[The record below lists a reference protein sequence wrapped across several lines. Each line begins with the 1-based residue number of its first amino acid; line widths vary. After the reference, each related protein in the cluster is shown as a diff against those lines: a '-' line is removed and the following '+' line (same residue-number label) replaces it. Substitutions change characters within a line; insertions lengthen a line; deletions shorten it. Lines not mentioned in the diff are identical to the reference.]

1 MPPEVDELVEGNP
14 ERGLLEPLKLGA
26 GVLNEPGETAI
37 GGSEVGSIFD
47 SPESANGEAVAGL
60 TAFEPTESP
69 GVEAGVAPE
78 FEDAPSEPTGV
89 NRPVVGIL
97 GAAGDGDPPLK
108 PVPPR
113 PPVDEDELEGTEG
126 EPLKVAIGAGV
137 GVGDPLNERG
147 NPVGLEAGGSP
158 VGLGC
163 VAPATVPVPLTGA
176 AVGGAGDSATV
187 GSAGIRTAGS
197 AELSTSSVL
206 VPDEAAGAEVVPVP
220 PPIDRGSNPVPLT
233 GEPLVGGTLDRGN
246 GEGAGD
252 AVVVPLL
259 VDEPLGEKRDVGIPL
274 GDAAGAVVL
283 GVAAGLPATW
293 LRAFESPEPELVD
306 DEAPLLPD
314 NEAGGVA
321 LGNDAGAPTPGLDGG
336 VVSSS
341 LSVPAEFVEP
351 SLDEPEL
358 LAGIAVTDEEAG
370 GTDGVPS
377 NAGAAGPPLPPGRKP
392 PPLLKPPGA
401 EGGGVVATALPVAGF
416 AAEPDGLNP
425 PPLGDCPGV
434 VSPAVPPVFE
444 LALEPRLD
452 ATAEKEP
459 DPVGLEGGGVGVS

>member
-1 MPPEVDELVEGNP
+1 M
-14 ERGLLEPLKLGA
+14 
-26 GVLNEPGETAI
+26 
-37 GGSEVGSIFD
+37 
-47 SPESANGEAVAGL
+47 
-60 TAFEPTESP
+60 
-69 GVEAGVAPE
+69 
-78 FEDAPSEPTGV
+78 
-89 NRPVVGIL
+89 
-97 GAAGDGDPPLK
+97 
-108 PVPPR
+108 
-113 PPVDEDELEGTEG
+113 
-126 EPLKVAIGAGV
+126 
-137 GVGDPLNERG
+137 
-147 NPVGLEAGGSP
+147 
-158 VGLGC
+158 
-163 VAPATVPVPLTGA
+163 
-176 AVGGAGDSATV
+176 
-187 GSAGIRTAGS
+187 
-197 AELSTSSVL
+197 
-206 VPDEAAGAEVVPVP
+206 
-220 PPIDRGSNPVPLT
+220 
-233 GEPLVGGTLDRGN
+233 
-246 GEGAGD
+246 
-252 AVVVPLL
+252 VVPLL

-283 GVAAGLPATW
+283 NVAAGLPATW

-321 LGNDAGAPTPGLDGG
+321 LGNDAGAPLDSMAALYPRHSRSRG
-336 VVSSS
+336 
-341 LSVPAEFVEP
+341 FVEP

-425 PPLGDCPGV
+425 PPLGDCPGA

-459 DPVGLEGGGVGVS
+459 DPVGLEGGGVGVTERSLDWSWSRRPDRPGIEDDHRYRAGR